1 MLCLRLQSLPEAFTT
16 IYMATRKPVFKSN
29 NTSIVPWLGLAI
41 ILVLLDQFT
50 KIWITHV
57 LSYGQAIRVT
67 PFFNLTLV
75 YNEGAAFSF
84 LATQAGWQRYFFTA
98 ISIVAIVFIVYLLK
112 KHSQERL
119 FCLALALILSGAV
132 GNLID
137 RSLYGHVI
145 DFLDVYANGW
155 HWPTFNIADSAICIG
170 AVLFIIDELK
180 RVNKK

>member
-1 MLCLRLQSLPEAFTT
+1 MTVY
-16 IYMATRKPVFKSN
+16 IATRKPVFKSS

-98 ISIVAIVFIVYLLK
+98 IRIVAIVFSVYLLK
-112 KHSQERL
+112 KHSQDRL
-119 FCLALALILSGAV
+119 FCLSV
-132 GNLID
+132 
-137 RSLYGHVI
+137 
-145 DFLDVYANGW
+145 
-155 HWPTFNIADSAICIG
+155 T
-170 AVLFIIDELK
+170 
-180 RVNKK
+180 

>member
-1 MLCLRLQSLPEAFTT
+1 
-16 IYMATRKPVFKSN
+16 MATRKPVFKSN

-98 ISIVAIVFIVYLLK
+98 ISIVAIVFILPVEK
-112 KHSQERL
+112 
-119 FCLALALILSGAV
+119 ALAGKAVLSGARPHTEW
-132 GNLID
+132 GC
-137 RSLYGHVI
+137 R
-145 DFLDVYANGW
+145 
-155 HWPTFNIADSAICIG
+155 
-170 AVLFIIDELK
+170 
-180 RVNKK
+180 